1 MGLFGTPDNANERI
15 DKLERCV
22 AAANDAIAR
31 LHRLL
36 DEQKAEIK
44 VLAAKLGSQ
53 PTVEFVPQGNIA
65 NRMIQ
70 FMVMLSITDL
80 VPGCQISGA
89 VLPEWDISH
98 PKLPI
103 GELPVQR
110 FTGQKVDVDGIAAAL
125 RSGLIGRAI
134 FEGWGQHISN
144 FLPPERYRRLFYAPS
159 NIGQRFG
166 PEYLVISIRG
176 AEVLQAPHPSYVLIP
191 VAFYQEIVE
200 RTGLRPVFM
209 GQLTPSPYLDELR
222 AAFPNSVYLDSQ
234 GAIEDFQTI
243 RKATNVVLSVSTF
256 SWLAAWLS
264 DAEQIFM
271 PLSGLLNPMQ
281 STDVDLAPLNDP
293 RYRFFLFP
301 INYAAPVERYNQ
313 VHKPLLGRWK
323 EISASEL
330 MRIRDE
336 RPTRPRIFEEY
347 LKHLD
352 SAFYLRRYYDV
363 SDHVEAGIFQ
373 SGIDHYTRA
382 GFAENREI
390 LELDPWHYS
399 TAYPDAAEAVADG
412 EYADF
417 QHHFVHIGQ
426 TLGYQPVAGQRLSA

>member
-1 MGLFGTPDNANERI
+1 
-15 DKLERCV
+15 
-22 AAANDAIAR
+22 
-31 LHRLL
+31 
-36 DEQKAEIK
+36 
-44 VLAAKLGSQ
+44 
-53 PTVEFVPQGNIA
+53 
-65 NRMIQ
+65 
-70 FMVMLSITDL
+70 
-80 VPGCQISGA
+80 
-89 VLPEWDISH
+89 
-98 PKLPI
+98 
-103 GELPVQR
+103 
-110 FTGQKVDVDGIAAAL
+110 
-125 RSGLIGRAI
+125 
-134 FEGWGQHISN
+134 
-144 FLPPERYRRLFYAPS
+144 
-159 NIGQRFG
+159 
-166 PEYLVISIRG
+166 
-176 AEVLQAPHPSYVLIP
+176 
-191 VAFYQEIVE
+191 
-200 RTGLRPVFM
+200 
-209 GQLTPSPYLDELR
+209 
-222 AAFPNSVYLDSQ
+222 
-234 GAIEDFQTI
+234 
-243 RKATNVVLSVSTF
+243 VSTF